1 MTRSGTITL
10 AADWRVR
17 PLDHLQ
23 WVLERRYD
31 PRPGRLQPVREVWHP
46 YAYCRT
52 KAGLET
58 ALSRLRCKD
67 IALDPALLAALPD
80 FFLETQTGP
89 TGVEEPAASENG
101 SAAVPLGDSA

>member
-1 MTRSGTITL
+1 MTRPGIIIL

-23 WVLERRYD
+23 WVLEVRKKARD
-31 PRPGRLQPVREVWHP
+31 GRLQRDGEVWRA

-58 ALSRLRCKD
+58 ALSRLRCKG
-67 IALDPALLAALPD
+67 IALDPTPLAGLPD
-80 FFLETQTGP
+80 FFPEPGEAL
-89 TGVEEPAASENG
+89 PAAQMAEG
-101 SAAVPLGDSA
+101 AP